1 MFMSRDQNVERSY
14 IIKTDNSSFERMETV
29 QIFVNNPN
37 VPKFYSGKNSKQ
49 IEVRECSLALGAESF
64 VFHFVNLQ

>member
-1 MFMSRDQNVERSY
+1 
-14 IIKTDNSSFERMETV
+14 METV